1 MRLRDLAITGKPST
15 HLRRLLKE
23 WPLPVVGVW
32 GATAHH
38 AQLAEATGFPYFGIS
53 GANTSMHLLGLP
65 DSGFMTMSEI
75 VENTRRICQAV
86 SIPVVVDCDTGF
98 GNAINVIR
106 TVDEIIRAGAA
117 SLFIEDQ
124 VAPKRCGFVKG
135 KELISIE
142 EAVGKYRAA
151 CDVRDDLDP
160 DFIVQARTD
169 ARGAVDGGMDEVMRR
184 CESYLRA
191 GVDLIY
197 VEALQSREEIR
208 AVREAFPDALLKV
221 TPYAITPAVSTAEMK
236 ELGVCTV
243 GVHVTKIGAILMY
256 DFLQDY
262 ARRGSDA
269 YNEFAE
275 RYKDHPLG
283 GFGVFDLTGFPKV
296 AELEQKYLSS
306 DKLARYD
313 RSIGV
318 YDPRIGHAGTL
329 KTPRAAE

>member
-1 MRLRDLAITGKPST
+1 MRLRDNKITGKPST
-15 HLRRLLKE
+15 HLKHLLRKG
-23 WPLPVVGVW
+23 PLPVVGIW
-32 GATAHH
+32 GGTAHH
-38 AQLAEATGFPYFGIS
+38 AQLAEATGFAYFGIS
-53 GANTSMHLLGLP
+53 GSNTSSHLLGLP
-65 DSGFMTMSEI
+65 DSGFITMSEL

-98 GNAINVIR
+98 GNAINTIR
-106 TVDEIIRAGAA
+106 TVNEVIRAGAA

-135 KELISIE
+135 KELITIE

-160 DFIVQARTD
+160 DFVIQARTD
-169 ARGAVDGGMDEVMRR
+169 ARGAVGGGMDEVMRR
-184 CESYLRA
+184 CEAYLKA

-221 TPYAITPAVSTAEMK
+221 TPYAINPPVTTEEMK

-243 GVHVTKIGAILMY
+243 GVHITKIGAVLMY
-256 DFLQDY
+256 DFLKDY
-262 ARRGSDA
+262 ATRGSDA

-275 RYKDHPLG
+275 TYKNHPLG

-296 AELEQKYLSS
+296 SELEEKYLSPE
-306 DKLARYD
+306 KLARYD
-313 RSIGV
+313 QSLGV
-318 YDPRIGHAGTL
+318 YDPRVGHAGAV
-329 KTPRAAE
+329 KHQAAE